1 MKLKITTEVDL
12 TTLPIDEKFIKD
24 ILEDARLYFTSR
36 VLNVSSDPNINVT
49 IKTNLIKFF
58 SHGSETM
65 EQLISNLKTELIR

>member
-65 EQLISNLKTELIR
+65 EQLISNLRVLT